1 MQPERKYRSILPGP
15 PANTSSRSLNDDNGD
30 ATSSTSGG
38 IGGQEGSKRKRRGTA
53 KACNNCREKKI
64 GCNGLHPC
72 SHCQRR
78 GLTCEYVAI
87 SKTILNSIPQG
98 MQLLDEAT
106 ANTQRYAAE
115 LLAILRSLPDDQVR
129 DVLRQLRAGGDASKI
144 VAALRGQLHSAYD
157 VPFHGTLHGVPPPDQ
172 NSLEFELMVR
182 HSIAYSPWAPTE
194 LPQLDFELSARPGQ
208 GIAVESPSAAVSP
221 VSADTPSPMPPTEPE
236 SSFSS
241 SRTRFQQEPRESS
254 SSGLSLSVPVRVSSR
269 EAGPADFQPLCDE
282 RLHKVDIS
290 VWTNVSVA
298 PDSARRALSLYL
310 ETDHTFTALFDV
322 DLLLDSLVSG
332 NTRFCSRLLFS
343 SLLSWACQSYT
354 AFESEAAA
362 WSYALYDEA
371 AQLLERDRNLGL
383 LTPVTVAALLYMSM
397 SSMCHAKSTTDATR
411 HLESAIE
418 LARSI
423 GLFGVAGEEANE
435 EDWSGA
441 AADVLW
447 NQAMAQTAWGSFVY
461 ITLNKSPYSRAEEME
476 LVYKRYLAWADGLP
490 LDLVR
495 AGESQHHVLLLH
507 VYFHT
512 FVLDLFRPLIRHGD
526 AMRVKL
532 ESFTSQQAS
541 PEAICAASATQLR
554 WLAATYLQTCASA
567 SYSFSWNTALLYV
580 ANAAFR
586 EPKQGIDGS
595 ERRFDVRTCIVG
607 YQKLQKCFRL
617 PQAIIRGLL
626 SMVLRE
632 GLITSAEARAIIKDS
647 EEKGKHHPTSDP
659 ILAPFVIDLDLCLVD
674 REAALVDRLAAEFD
688 EIAIFNEFTMGTETR
703 EALDAGSET
712 VTFDVDG

>member
-1 MQPERKYRSILPGP
+1 M
-15 PANTSSRSLNDDNGD
+15 
-30 ATSSTSGG
+30 
-38 IGGQEGSKRKRRGTA
+38 
-53 KACNNCREKKI
+53 
-64 GCNGLHPC
+64 

-98 MQLLDEAT
+98 MKLLDEAK
-106 ANTQRYAAE
+106 AKTQRYAAE

-129 DVLRQLRAGGDASKI
+129 DVLQQLRAGGDASNI

-157 VPFHGTLHGVPPPDQ
+157 APFQGALHGVPPPDQ

-182 HSIAYSPWAPTE
+182 HSIAYSPWAPME
-194 LPQLDFELSARPGQ
+194 LPQLDFEISARPGQ
-208 GIAVESPSAAVSP
+208 GIAVDSPSAAVSP
-221 VSADTPSPMPPTEPE
+221 MSADTPSPMPPTESE

-241 SRTRFQQEPRESS
+241 SRTRFQQEPRDSS
-254 SSGLSLSVPVRVSSR
+254 SSSLSLSVPGRFSSR
-269 EAGPADFQPLCDE
+269 ESGPADFQALCDE
-282 RLHKVDIS
+282 RLHKIDIS
-290 VWTNVSVA
+290 AWTNVSVA

-310 ETDHTFTALFDV
+310 ETDHTVTALFDV

-354 AFESEAAA
+354 AFESEAAT
-362 WSYALYDEA
+362 WSYAFYDEA
-371 AQLLERDRNLGL
+371 AQLLEQDRNLGL

-397 SSMCHAKSTTDATR
+397 SSMCHAKNTTDATR

-423 GLFGVAGEEANE
+423 GLFGIAGEEANE
-435 EDWSGA
+435 EEWSGA
-441 AADVLW
+441 GADVLW

-461 ITLNKSPYSRAEEME
+461 ITIQCAHNQTCKIAFPPRVPIPGDVGESEGMGKSEEQGSSAYMRRTFLFLCKLVLIAHDMIWMNYAGKSLNKSPYSRAEEME

-512 FVLDLFRPLIRHGD
+512 FVQDLFRPLIRHGD
-526 AMRVKL
+526 AMRVKF

-554 WLAATYLQTCASA
+554 RIAATYLQTCASA

-580 ANAAFR
+580 ANAASR

-595 ERRFDVRTCIVG
+595 ERRSDVRTCIVG

-674 REAALVDRLAAEFD
+674 REAALADRLAAEFD
-688 EIAIFNEFTMGTETR
+688 EIAILNEFTMVTETR
-703 EALDAGSET
+703 EGLDVGSET

>member
-1 MQPERKYRSILPGP
+1 
-15 PANTSSRSLNDDNGD
+15 
-30 ATSSTSGG
+30 
-38 IGGQEGSKRKRRGTA
+38 
-53 KACNNCREKKI
+53 
-64 GCNGLHPC
+64 
-72 SHCQRR
+72 
-78 GLTCEYVAI
+78 
-87 SKTILNSIPQG
+87 
-98 MQLLDEAT
+98 
-106 ANTQRYAAE
+106 
-115 LLAILRSLPDDQVR
+115 
-129 DVLRQLRAGGDASKI
+129 
-144 VAALRGQLHSAYD
+144 
-157 VPFHGTLHGVPPPDQ
+157 
-172 NSLEFELMVR
+172 
-182 HSIAYSPWAPTE
+182 
-194 LPQLDFELSARPGQ
+194 
-208 GIAVESPSAAVSP
+208 
-221 VSADTPSPMPPTEPE
+221 MPPTESE

-254 SSGLSLSVPVRVSSR
+254 SSSLSLSVPGRVSSR

-371 AQLLERDRNLGL
+371 AQLLEQDRNLGL

-461 ITLNKSPYSRAEEME
+461 ITIQCAHNQSCKIAFPPRVPIPGDVGESEGMRKSEEQGYSAYMRRTFLFLCKLVLIAHDMIWMNYAGNSLNKSPYSRAEEME

-554 WLAATYLQTCASA
+554 RIAATYLQTCASA

-595 ERRFDVRTCIVG
+595 ERRSDVRTCIVG

-674 REAALVDRLAAEFD
+674 REAALADRLAAEFD
-688 EIAIFNEFTMGTETR
+688 EIAILNEFTMVTETR
-703 EALDAGSET
+703 EALDVGSET

>member
-38 IGGQEGSKRKRRGTA
+38 VGGQEGSKRKRRGTA

-98 MQLLDEAT
+98 MKLLDEAT
-106 ANTQRYAAE
+106 AKTQRYAAE
-115 LLAILRSLPDDQVR
+115 LLTILRSLPDDQVR
-129 DVLRQLRAGGDASKI
+129 DVLQQLRAGGDASNI

-157 VPFHGTLHGVPPPDQ
+157 APFQGALHGVPPPDQ

-182 HSIAYSPWAPTE
+182 HSIAYSPWAPME
-194 LPQLDFELSARPGQ
+194 LPQLDFEISTRPGQ
-208 GIAVESPSAAVSP
+208 GIAVDSPSAA
-221 VSADTPSPMPPTEPE
+221 
-236 SSFSS
+236 
-241 SRTRFQQEPRESS
+241 Q
-254 SSGLSLSVPVRVSSR
+254 SLSHVSRHPFAHAANRVRI
-269 EAGPADFQPLCDE
+269 F
-282 RLHKVDIS
+282 
-290 VWTNVSVA
+290 
-298 PDSARRALSLYL
+298 
-310 ETDHTFTALFDV
+310 
-322 DLLLDSLVSG
+322 LLQQS
-332 NTRFCSRLLFS
+332 NQ
-343 SLLSWACQSYT
+343 QSYT
-354 AFESEAAA
+354 AFESEAAT
-362 WSYALYDEA
+362 WSYAFYDEA
-371 AQLLERDRNLGL
+371 AQLLEQDRNLGL

-397 SSMCHAKSTTDATR
+397 SSMCHAKNTTDATR

-423 GLFGVAGEEANE
+423 GLFGIAGEEANE
-435 EDWSGA
+435 EEWSGA
-441 AADVLW
+441 GADVLW

-461 ITLNKSPYSRAEEME
+461 IT
-476 LVYKRYLAWADGLP
+476 
-490 LDLVR
+490 
-495 AGESQHHVLLLH
+495 

-512 FVLDLFRPLIRHGD
+512 FVQDLFRPLIRHGD

-554 WLAATYLQTCASA
+554 RIAATYLQTCASA

-580 ANAAFR
+580 ANAASR

-595 ERRFDVRTCIVG
+595 ERRSDV
-607 YQKLQKCFRL
+607 
-617 PQAIIRGLL
+617 
-626 SMVLRE
+626 
-632 GLITSAEARAIIKDS
+632 
-647 EEKGKHHPTSDP
+647 H
-659 ILAPFVIDLDLCLVD
+659 LCLVD
-674 REAALVDRLAAEFD
+674 REAALADRLAAEFD
-688 EIAIFNEFTMGTETR
+688 EIAILNEFTMVTETR
-703 EALDAGSET
+703 EGLDVGSET